1 MLFVGE
7 MQEKVVAFLANYRS
21 NSCFEVRFLDKLM
34 RKVVVAS
41 LRSLDMGAW
50 ARQAV
55 WARQGCFGEAGCFID
70 VHRCSVGDV
79 GAGARTKSSSAIAV
93 SKKNEYSRS
102 YLGCCSWGKSLWVEV
117 RSCWTSVCA

>member
-1 MLFVGE
+1 MCEHSGNSWVFCGSVAVQAMLFVGE

-41 LRSLDMGAW
+41 LRSLDMGAC

-55 WARQGCFGEAGCFID
+55 WARQVVLERRVVSLMYIVVLLVMLVLEQERR
-70 VHRCSVGDV
+70 VHLR
-79 GAGARTKSSSAIAV
+79 
-93 SKKNEYSRS
+93 
-102 YLGCCSWGKSLWVEV
+102 LL
-117 RSCWTSVCA
+117 